1 MSFLYG
7 NVRELQMGMTT
18 STRQIGGVT
27 VVDIKGPIVLGD
39 GSPSVRD
46 VVFEL
51 LSHGQKQ
58 ILLNLGAVSYVDS
71 MGLGSLVG
79 ALVTARKQG
88 GELKLLNVSAKVTY
102 VMQITKLYAVFDI
115 VKDEDS
121 GVKSFDHSAVAAA

>member
-1 MSFLYG
+1 MS
-7 NVRELQMGMTT
+7 MTT
-18 STRQIGGVT
+18 RTRQVGRVT

-51 LSHGQKQ
+51 LSQGQKQ

-71 MGLGSLVG
+71 MGSLVG

-88 GELKLLNVSAKVTY
+88 GELKLLNVSDKVTY

-115 VKDEDS
+115 VKDEEA
-121 GVKSFDHSAVAAA
+121 GVKSFGQSAAAANG

>member
-1 MSFLYG
+1 MS
-7 NVRELQMGMTT
+7 MTT
-18 STRQIGGVT
+18 RTRQVGRVT

-51 LSHGQKQ
+51 LSQGQKQ

-88 GELKLLNVSAKVTY
+88 GELKLLNVSDKVTY

-115 VKDEDS
+115 VKDEEA
-121 GVKSFDHSAVAAA
+121 GVKSFGQSAAAANG